1 MSSGRIAVFH
11 TDSYLKPMALRI
23 CFSSTVLARSSTAAC
38 TAARVLH
45 AGSALLAVLLLRYFT
60 LY

>member
-1 MSSGRIAVFH
+1 
-11 TDSYLKPMALRI
+11 MALRN